1 MAEMV
6 LMPQMGVSEES
17 AVLAN
22 WMVKEGDEVKVDQVL
37 FVLETGKST
46 FECKSEHNG
55 FVLKL
60 FANEGDEVNVGVA
73 VCAIGAQGEKVDAP
87 AAKAEAAPAASETAP
102 AAATAAAPAAEIPA
116 GVNMVLMPQMGVS
129 EESAVL
135 ANWMVKEGDEVKVD
149 QVLFVLETGKSTF
162 ECQSEHNGFVLKLF
176 ANEGDEV
183 SVGVPVCAIGPQG
196 VKVDAPG
203 AAAAAPTAVEAAPAA
218 ATVAP
223 AAAAPVAAA
232 AAMGEGKASPRAKN
246 LAAEM
251 GVNVFAATPTGPNG
265 RIIERDVRTLMES
278 GLVEAAATP
287 VAEAAPAAKAEAAA
301 PVAAAAA
308 AYEDKPLS
316 KIRKVIAENMH
327 KSLSEMAQL
336 TLNRTF
342 DATAMIEFRKKFKN
356 SKGYGLEN
364 VTLNDFILFAVSRT
378 LLDFPELNA
387 YFMGDKMRCFNNVN
401 LAVAVDTPRGLMVP
415 VIPAMEK
422 LNIGTISNLVKE
434 KATQCKEGTISP
446 AELSGGSFTVTNLGS
461 MGIESFTP
469 VINLPQTAILGVGT
483 FQLKPRENADG
494 EIEFYQAMGL
504 SLTFD
509 HRAVDGSPAAKF
521 LKVLAERLENIEL
534 TLAL

>member
-87 AAKAEAAPAASETAP
+87 AAKTEAAPAAVQTAAP
-102 AAATAAAPAAEIPA
+102 AAAPAAAAPAALPA

-183 SVGVPVCAIGPQG
+183 NVGVPVCAIGPQG
-196 VKVDAPG
+196 VKVDALG
-203 AAAAAPTAVEAAPAA
+203 AAAPAPAAAPAAPAAVQTAAPAA
-218 ATVAP
+218 APKAT
-223 AAAAPVAAA
+223 

-301 PVAAAAA
+301 PAAAAA

-342 DATAMIEFRKKFKN
+342 DATAMIELRKKFKN

-434 KATQCKEGTISP
+434 KAAQCKDGSINP

>member
-1 MAEMV
+1 MKKTV
-6 LMPQMGVSEES
+6 LRKY
-17 AVLAN
+17 ARL
-22 WMVKEGDEVKVDQVL
+22 
-37 FVLETGKST
+37 
-46 FECKSEHNG
+46 
-55 FVLKL
+55 
-60 FANEGDEVNVGVA
+60 
-73 VCAIGAQGEKVDAP
+73 I
-87 AAKAEAAPAASETAP
+87 
-102 AAATAAAPAAEIPA
+102 
-116 GVNMVLMPQMGVS
+116 
-129 EESAVL
+129 
-135 ANWMVKEGDEVKVD
+135 
-149 QVLFVLETGKSTF
+149 
-162 ECQSEHNGFVLKLF
+162 
-176 ANEGDEV
+176 
-183 SVGVPVCAIGPQG
+183 
-196 VKVDAPG
+196 
-203 AAAAAPTAVEAAPAA
+203 
-218 ATVAP
+218 
-223 AAAAPVAAA
+223 
-232 AAMGEGKASPRAKN
+232 
-246 LAAEM
+246 AEM

-301 PVAAAAA
+301 PAAAAA

-342 DATAMIEFRKKFKN
+342 DATAMIELRKKFKN

-415 VIPAMEK
+415 VISAMEK

-434 KATQCKEGTISP
+434 KAAQCKDGSINP

>member
-87 AAKAEAAPAASETAP
+87 AAKTEAAPAAVQTAAP
-102 AAATAAAPAAEIPA
+102 AAAPAAAAPAALPA

-183 SVGVPVCAIGPQG
+183 NVGVPVCAIGPQG

-203 AAAAAPTAVEAAPAA
+203 AAAPAPAEAPAAPAAVQTAAPAA
-218 ATVAP
+218 APKAT
-223 AAAAPVAAA
+223 

-301 PVAAAAA
+301 PAAAAA

-342 DATAMIEFRKKFKN
+342 DATAMIELRKKFKN

-434 KATQCKEGTISP
+434 KAAQCKDGSINP

>member
-1 MAEMV
+1 MVLMPQMGVSEESAVLANWMVKEGDAVKVDQVLFVLETGKSTFECKSEHNGFVLKLFANEGDEVNVGVAVCAIGAQGEKVDAPAAAAPAAAEAAPAAVEAAPAAPAAAPAALPAGVNMV

-73 VCAIGAQGEKVDAP
+73 VCAVGPHGVKIDAP
-87 AAKAEAAPAASETAP
+87 
-102 AAATAAAPAAEIPA
+102 
-116 GVNMVLMPQMGVS
+116 
-129 EESAVL
+129 
-135 ANWMVKEGDEVKVD
+135 
-149 QVLFVLETGKSTF
+149 
-162 ECQSEHNGFVLKLF
+162 
-176 ANEGDEV
+176 
-183 SVGVPVCAIGPQG
+183 
-196 VKVDAPG
+196 
-203 AAAAAPTAVEAAPAA
+203 
-218 ATVAP
+218 AP
-223 AAAAPVAAA
+223 AAAAPVEAAPVAAA
-232 AAMGEGKASPRAKN
+232 PVAAPAPAAAPKATAAMGEGKASPRAKN

-278 GLVEAAATP
+278 GIVEVAATP
-287 VAEAAPAAKAEAAA
+287 VAEAAPAAKAEAA
-301 PVAAAAA
+301 PGAAAA

-342 DATAMIEFRKKFKN
+342 DATAMIELRKKFKN

-378 LLDFPELNA
+378 LLEFPELNA

-434 KATQCKEGTISP
+434 KAAQCKDGSINP

>member
-1 MAEMV
+1 MV

-87 AAKAEAAPAASETAP
+87 AAKAEAAPAAETAAP
-102 AAATAAAPAAEIPA
+102 AAIEAAPAAAPAAELPA

-183 SVGVPVCAIGPQG
+183 NVGVPVCAVGPQG
-196 VKVDAPG
+196 VKIDAP
-203 AAAAAPTAVEAAPAA
+203 AAAPAGGAVEAAPAA
-218 ATVAP
+218 QSAAP
-223 AAAAPVAAA
+223 AAGAAPAPKAT

-301 PVAAAAA
+301 PAAAAA

-342 DATAMIEFRKKFKN
+342 DATAMIELRKKFKN

-434 KATQCKEGTISP
+434 KAAQCKDGSINP

>member
-73 VCAIGAQGEKVDAP
+73 VCAVGPQGVKIEAP
-87 AAKAEAAPAASETAP
+87 AAKAEAAAP
-102 AAATAAAPAAEIPA
+102 VA
-116 GVNMVLMPQMGVS
+116 
-129 EESAVL
+129 
-135 ANWMVKEGDEVKVD
+135 
-149 QVLFVLETGKSTF
+149 
-162 ECQSEHNGFVLKLF
+162 
-176 ANEGDEV
+176 
-183 SVGVPVCAIGPQG
+183 
-196 VKVDAPG
+196 
-203 AAAAAPTAVEAAPAA
+203 EAAPAA
-218 ATVAP
+218 AP
-223 AAAAPVAAA
+223 AAAPVAAPKA
-232 AAMGEGKASPRAKN
+232 TAAMGEGKASPRAKN

-301 PVAAAAA
+301 PAAAA

-342 DATAMIEFRKKFKN
+342 DATAMIELRKKFKN

-434 KATQCKEGTISP
+434 KAAQCKDGSINP